1 LQHQHLIGR
10 YSARQPPTAL
20 MASVSLPCIHRSAC
34 AATTRSNLTN
44 ARTCLVSTHSLSS
57 PLVSRS
63 RKCSSRSSSS
73 SAAAAA
79 AVVGAR
85 AAMNAAEIAQALS
98 DKRVQPRGERLL
110 VKLDEPE
117 QKSAGGVLLPTQ
129 AVKYERYLT
138 GQVVSTGEEVKKA
151 SAGQKVMFPDMNAYE
166 VAIGD
171 GSDRFCFVREGDI
184 MAVVQ

>member
-1 LQHQHLIGR
+1 
-10 YSARQPPTAL
+10 
-20 MASVSLPCIHRSAC
+20 
-34 AATTRSNLTN
+34 ATTRSNLTN

-151 SAGQKVMFPDMNAYE
+151 SAGQKVSQTRPCLQPLPC
-166 VAIGD
+166 
-171 GSDRFCFVREGDI
+171 SSLTHRPHSPPWRLPCSPP
-184 MAVVQ
+184 

>member
-1 LQHQHLIGR
+1 M
-10 YSARQPPTAL
+10 S
-20 MASVSLPCIHRSAC
+20 
-34 AATTRSNLTN
+34 
-44 ARTCLVSTHSLSS
+44 
-57 PLVSRS
+57 
-63 RKCSSRSSSS
+63 
-73 SAAAAA
+73 
-79 AVVGAR
+79 
-85 AAMNAAEIAQALS
+85 AAEIAQALS
-98 DKRVQPRGERLL
+98 DKRLQPRGERVL

-138 GQVVSTGEEVKKA
+138 GQVVSAGEEVKKA
-151 SAGQKVMFPDMNAYE
+151 SAGQKIMFPDMNAYE